1 MNFKK
6 TNMSFSPTLFSLA
19 SIIVISNLSITSP
32 VSAARLDGCDPSA
45 KENQAILGA
54 DWKSKCLNASVNSV
68 WEEICDK
75 MTLGEAKKSSSQNGC
90 WKLISQERF
99 SKQKK

>member
-1 MNFKK
+1 MTLKK
-6 TNMSFSPTLFSLA
+6 THVSLFATSFALANVMTVNTLISISPA
-19 SIIVISNLSITSP
+19 
-32 VSAARLDGCDPSA
+32 SAARLDGCDPSA
-45 KENQAILGA
+45 KENQTTLGA

-68 WEEICDK
+68 WEDICDK

-90 WKLISQERF
+90 WKLMSQERF

>member
-1 MNFKK
+1 MIFKK
-6 TNMSFSPTLFSLA
+6 ANTNFFATLFALINIMAVSDL
-19 SIIVISNLSITSP
+19 IITSP

-45 KENQAILGA
+45 KENQTILGA
-54 DWKSKCLNASVNSV
+54 EWKSKCLNASVNSV

>member
-1 MNFKK
+1 MTFKK
-6 TNMSFSPTLFSLA
+6 TNTNFLATLFTLVN
-19 SIIVISNLSITSP
+19 VIAASNLIITSP
-32 VSAARLDGCDPSA
+32 ASAARLDGCDPSA

>member
-6 TNMSFSPTLFSLA
+6 TNTNFLATLF
-19 SIIVISNLSITSP
+19 IILNVMTASNLMTP
-32 VSAARLDGCDPSA
+32 RLASAARLDGCDPSA
-45 KENQAILGA
+45 KENQNILGSE
-54 DWKSKCLNASVNSV
+54 WKSKCLNASVNSV